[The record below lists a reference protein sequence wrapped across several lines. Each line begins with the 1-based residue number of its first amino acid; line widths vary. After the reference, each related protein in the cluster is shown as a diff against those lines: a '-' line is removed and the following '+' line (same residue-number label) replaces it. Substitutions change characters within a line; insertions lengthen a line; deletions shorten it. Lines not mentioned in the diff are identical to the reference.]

1 MPILLY
7 GMNHVSA
14 PVELRERIAVPADQL
29 ISTVER
35 LVRADGIEEGL
46 ILSTCNRTEVLVNS
60 PDENAPGRVRTF
72 LQGERQIGE
81 PELERH
87 CYLHANQEAVRHV
100 FRVASSLD
108 SMVVGEPQILGQ
120 VKEAYAAASQAGA
133 LKGTLDSLMRR
144 AFSVA
149 KKVRTETGIA
159 RSPVS
164 IAHAAADLARDI
176 FGDLKR
182 STILVLGAGKM
193 GRLAARHLVSSG
205 AESFV
210 VVNRSYQ
217 RAVDVAR
224 ELGGRASPFDRL
236 FEEIDR
242 ADIVIASTAA
252 PQYVIRYEDGPRLRR
267 GRRGRP
273 IFFVDIALPRN
284 IDPDINKIDNFYLYD
299 IDELGTVVQKHMGER
314 RKEAICAEAIV
325 ERETEAYLAWLRTLQ
340 VAPTI
345 VELRKVLHDLGAEE
359 LHRFRGKLG
368 TLTPQQQG
376 MVEQYTTALINKL
389 LHKPIHALKTA
400 AAQKGG
406 DSRVEFLRH
415 MFGLGAVGIHADK
428 ADSERDA
435 PPGSGESRRIEE
447 AGTATPRDGSGASDH
462 AAPEGRK
469 DG

>member
-1 MPILLY
+1 MAILLY
-7 GMNHVSA
+7 GLNHVSA
-14 PVELRERIAVPADQL
+14 PLEVRERVAVPRGDLEA
-29 ISTVER
+29 VVAR
-35 LVRADGIEEGL
+35 LVGLEEVDEGL
-46 ILSTCNRTEVLVNS
+46 IVSTCNRTELLVRARE
-60 PDENAPGRVRTF
+60 DDAGECLRRF
-72 LQGERQIGE
+72 LSNERGVSE
-81 PELERH
+81 EELERH
-87 CYLHANQEAVRHV
+87 CYLHTGPDAVRHV
-100 FRVASSLD
+100 VRVASSLD

-120 VKEAYAAASQAGA
+120 VKEAYAVASRAGA

-149 KKVRTETGIA
+149 RRVRIETGIA

-193 GRLAARHLVSSG
+193 GRLAARHLVNSG

-252 PQYVIRYEDGPRLRR
+252 PQYVIRYEDGQRLCR

-273 IFFVDIALPRN
+273 IFFVDIAVPRN
-284 IDPDINKIDNFYLYD
+284 IDPNINKFDNFYLYD
-299 IDELGTVVQKHMGER
+299 IDELGSVVESHIGER
-314 RKEAICAEAIV
+314 RKEAICAEALV
-325 ERETEAYLAWLRTLQ
+325 ERETEAYLAWLRTLR

-345 VELRKVLHDLGAEE
+345 VDLRKALHDLGAEE
-359 LHRFRGKLG
+359 LHRFHGKLG
-368 TLTPQQQG
+368 SLTPEQQG

-389 LHKPIHALKTA
+389 LHKPIRALKRA

-406 DSRVEFLRH
+406 DDRVEFLRQ
-415 MFGLGAVGIHADK
+415 MFGLGAVGIPASESGREI
-428 ADSERDA
+428 DSTPDTDDSQRA
-435 PPGSGESRRIEE
+435 TGAVSTPPNE
-447 AGTATPRDGSGASDH
+447 SGASTH
-462 AAPEGRK
+462 AASGGRK

>member
-14 PVELRERIAVPADQL
+14 PVDLRERIAVPSDEL
-29 ISTVER
+29 VGTLER
-35 LVRADGIEEGL
+35 LVRSDGIEEGL

-60 PDENAPGRVRTF
+60 RDENASGRVKTF
-72 LQGERQIGE
+72 LQEERHIGE
-81 PELERH
+81 SELERH
-87 CYLHANQEAVRHV
+87 CYLHADQEAVRHV

-120 VKEAYAAASQAGA
+120 VKEAYAVASRAGA

-149 KKVRTETGIA
+149 RKVRIETGIA

-193 GRLAARHLVSSG
+193 GRLVARHLVNSG

-217 RAVDVAR
+217 RAVEVAR

-252 PQYVIRYEDGPRLRR
+252 PQYVIRYEDGQRLRR

-273 IFFVDIALPRN
+273 IFFVDIAVPRN
-284 IDPDINKIDNFYLYD
+284 IDPNINKFDNFYLYD
-299 IDELGTVVQKHMGER
+299 IDELGSIVEAHIGER
-314 RKEAICAEAIV
+314 RKEAICAEALV

-345 VELRKVLHDLGAEE
+345 VDLRKALHDLGAEE
-359 LHRFRGKLG
+359 LHRFHGKLG
-368 TLTPQQQG
+368 SLTPEQQG

-389 LHKPIHALKTA
+389 LHKPIRALKRA

-406 DSRVEFLRH
+406 DDRVEFLRQ
-415 MFGLGAVGIHADK
+415 MFGLGAVGIPASESGREI
-428 ADSERDA
+428 DSTPDTDDSQRA
-435 PPGSGESRRIEE
+435 TGAVSTPPN
-447 AGTATPRDGSGASDH
+447 GSGASTH
-462 AAPEGRK
+462 GASGGRK

>member
-14 PVELRERIAVPADQL
+14 PVELRERIAVPADEL
-29 ISTVER
+29 VGMVER
-35 LVRADGIEEGL
+35 LLRCDGIEEGL
-46 ILSTCNRTEVLVNS
+46 ILSTCNRTEVLVNAR
-60 PDENAPGRVRTF
+60 DENASGRVKTF
-72 LQGERQIGE
+72 LREERQIGE

-87 CYLHANQEAVRHV
+87 CYLHAGQEAVRHV

-108 SMVVGEPQILGQ
+108 SMVVGESQILGQ
-120 VKEAYAAASQAGA
+120 VKEAYAAASRAGA
-133 LKGTLDSLMRR
+133 LKGSLDSLMRR

-149 KKVRTETGIA
+149 KRVRTETGIA

-193 GRLAARHLVSSG
+193 GRLAARHLMNSG

-236 FEEIDR
+236 FDEIDR

-252 PQYVIRYEDGPRLRR
+252 PQYVIRYEDGQRLRR

-284 IDPDINKIDNFYLYD
+284 IDPNINKFDNFYLYD
-299 IDELGTVVQKHMGER
+299 IDELGSVVQAHMGER
-314 RKEAICAEAIV
+314 RKEAICAEALV
-325 ERETEAYLAWLRTLQ
+325 ERETEAYLVWLRTLQ

-345 VELRKVLHDLGAEE
+345 VDLRKALHDLGAEE
-359 LHRFRGKLG
+359 LRRFHGKLG
-368 TLTPQQQG
+368 ALTPEQQG

-389 LHKPIHALKTA
+389 LHKPIRALKQT

-406 DSRVEFLRH
+406 DDRVEFLRQI
-415 MFGLGAVGIHADK
+415 FGIGTVDIPASESGPEI
-428 ADSERDA
+428 DSTPDT
-435 PPGSGESRRIEE
+435 GDSRR
-447 AGTATPRDGSGASDH
+447 AAPAASMPPDGSGVSAR
-462 AAPEGRK
+462 AAPGGRK
-469 DG
+469 SG

>member
-1 MPILLY
+1 MPIYLY

-29 ISTVER
+29 VGTVER
-35 LVRADGIEEGL
+35 LVRSDGIEEGL

-60 PDENAPGRVRTF
+60 SDDGASRRIRTF
-72 LQGERQIGE
+72 LQGERQIDE
-81 PELERH
+81 PDLVRH

-120 VKEAYAAASQAGA
+120 VKEAYAAAARAGA
-133 LKGTLDSLMRR
+133 LKATLDSLMRR
-144 AFSVA
+144 AFTVA

-252 PQYVIRYEDGPRLRR
+252 PQYVIRYEDSQRLRR

-284 IDPDINKIDNFYLYD
+284 IDPAINNIDNFYLYD
-299 IDELGTVVQKHMGER
+299 IDELGSVVQAHMGER
-314 RKEAICAEAIV
+314 RKEAVCAEAIV
-325 ERETEAYLAWLRTLQ
+325 ERETEAYFAWLRTLQ

-368 TLTPQQQG
+368 ALTPEQREL
-376 MVEQYTTALINKL
+376 VEQYTTALINKL
-389 LHKPIHALKTA
+389 LHKPIRALKTA

-406 DSRVEFLRH
+406 DVRVEFLRH
-415 MFGLGAVGIHADK
+415 MFGLGAVSIPA
-428 ADSERDA
+428 EL
-435 PPGSGESRRIEE
+435 
-447 AGTATPRDGSGASDH
+447 SGADDGGPAGGDDAGRDESG
-462 AAPEGRK
+462 AAMPQDDSGAGRPVLQGTK
-469 DG
+469 GD

>member
-14 PVELRERIAVPADQL
+14 PIDLRERVAVPADEL
-29 ISTVER
+29 IGAVER

-60 PDENAPGRVRTF
+60 RDDEAPVRVKAF
-72 LQGERQIGE
+72 LQGERPVGE

-87 CYLHANQEAVRHV
+87 CYLHANREAVRHV

-120 VKEAYAAASQAGA
+120 VKEAYAAAVKAGA
-133 LKGTLDSLMRR
+133 LKATLDSLMRR
-144 AFSVA
+144 AFAVA

-176 FGDLKR
+176 FGDLRR

-193 GRLAARHLVSSG
+193 GRLAARHLIGSG

-217 RAVDVAR
+217 RAVEVAR

-236 FEEIDR
+236 YDEIDR

-252 PQYVIRYEDGPRLRR
+252 PEYVIRREDGPRLRR

-273 IFFVDIALPRN
+273 VFFVDIGLPRN
-284 IDPDINKIDNFYLYD
+284 IDPGINEFDGFYLYD
-299 IDELGTVVQKHMGER
+299 IDELGSVVQEHMGER

-325 ERETEAYLAWLRTLQ
+325 QRETESYLAWLRTLQ

-345 VELRKVLHDLGAEE
+345 VDLRRALHDMGAEE
-359 LHRFRGKLG
+359 MHRFRGKLA
-368 TLTPQQQG
+368 TLPP
-376 MVEQYTTALINKL
+376 EQRDLIERYTTALINKV
-389 LHKPIHALKTA
+389 LHGPIRALKQA
-400 AAQKGG
+400 AARRDG
-406 DSRVEFLRH
+406 DDRVEFLRQ
-415 MFGLGAVGIHADK
+415 MFGLGAAAIPAEAAGAEPGPVD
-428 ADSERDA
+428 DA
-435 PPGSGESRRIEE
+435 AASRPDGEAAPS
-447 AGTATPRDGSGASDH
+447 TAGASDD
-462 AAPEGRK
+462 AAGAAGPGGK
-469 DG
+469 NG